1 MSKTIGVVLSLKDK
15 CSPAIV
21 QVAQKFGMA
30 EAQAKK
36 LNAELRQQA
45 KVVDGALKTAVQGA
59 TVVIGAAVGVVAALS
74 TKTMEV
80 GDNIDKMSQKI
91 GMSRK
96 AYQEW
101 DYVMSQNGGSVESL
115 KMGYKTLATQME
127 MVIKGNK
134 DSISYFK
141 KLGVSVKDSTGNLKS
156 QDEVFNDT
164 IKALQNI
171 QNPTERAIIGQ
182 KLLGKSFL
190 EMKPLL
196 NQSAESIDALK
207 QKANDLG
214 LVMSDD
220 AIDGAVK
227 LTDTMDTLQRAFG
240 AIGLIA
246 GSEFIPIIQSLAD
259 ELINN
264 LPQIKTA
271 LIPVIESFASAI
283 GFVCSHLDVIIP
295 AVGALAGAFAGL
307 QIISG
312 IAGFVM
318 AFCNPVGLA
327 VVAIGGLIAAI
338 GVARA
343 KGIGFFEALKVIFN
357 TIKGGIGV
365 VTKFA
370 GAILGLGNAF
380 KSSKNANAPNA
391 TFSVAPEDTGSANKT
406 PLNKHALGTAFASGG
421 PSLVGEY
428 GPEIVNLPKGANVT
442 PANKT
447 QEILTNSGTNIE
459 INLNVSGN
467 VLGNREFFNEM
478 MNLMAI
484 EIRKVLPA

>member
-1 MSKTIGVVLSLKDK
+1 
-15 CSPAIV
+15 
-21 QVAQKFGMA
+21 
-30 EAQAKK
+30 
-36 LNAELRQQA
+36 
-45 KVVDGALKTAVQGA
+45 
-59 TVVIGAAVGVVAALS
+59 
-74 TKTMEV
+74 
-80 GDNIDKMSQKI
+80 
-91 GMSRK
+91 
-96 AYQEW
+96 
-101 DYVMSQNGGSVESL
+101 
-115 KMGYKTLATQME
+115 
-127 MVIKGNK
+127 
-134 DSISYFK
+134 
-141 KLGVSVKDSTGNLKS
+141 
-156 QDEVFNDT
+156 
-164 IKALQNI
+164 
-171 QNPTERAIIGQ
+171 
-182 KLLGKSFL
+182 
-190 EMKPLL
+190 
-196 NQSAESIDALK
+196 
-207 QKANDLG
+207 
-214 LVMSDD
+214 MSDD